1 MSKVQLRLVL
11 GAIPFLMTAIGV
23 YWPAINGPNLWFGFP
38 SLIVWISLCVV
49 VCTLVL
55 MVYERLEDARQ

>member
-1 MSKVQLRLVL
+1 MLFVGL
-11 GAIPFLMTAIGV
+11 

-38 SLIVWISLCVV
+38 SLIVWICLCVV

-55 MVYERLEDARQ
+55 MTYERLAGESQ

>member
-1 MSKVQLRLVL
+1 MRLRIGL
-11 GAIPFLMTAIGV
+11 GAIPFIMLFVGL

-38 SLIVWISLCVV
+38 SLIVWICLCVV

-55 MVYERLEDARQ
+55 MTYERLAGDSE

>member
-1 MSKVQLRLVL
+1 MLFVGL
-11 GAIPFLMTAIGV
+11 

-38 SLIVWISLCVV
+38 SLIVWICLCVV

-55 MVYERLEDARQ
+55 MTYERLAGDSQ